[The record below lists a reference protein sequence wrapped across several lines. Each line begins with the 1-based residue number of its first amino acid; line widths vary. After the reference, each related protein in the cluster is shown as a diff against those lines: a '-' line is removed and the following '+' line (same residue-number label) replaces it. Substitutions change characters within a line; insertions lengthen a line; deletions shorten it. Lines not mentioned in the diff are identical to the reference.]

1 MSAEDYPNAQGAR
14 VFSLT
19 RSSFAG
25 QQKTGAALWTGDT
38 TASWDMLRRQVAS
51 SINYPMSGIPYW
63 AQDIGGTF
71 AAMEA
76 TVNVLLPLHMFLPTK
91 RSIHFCLLTAN
102 RCLSKQ
108 LHIFLKQRSK
118 HASIVTAQDEYRRL
132 LIRWF
137 QFGVFTPIF
146 RVHGAGSHTEIWNFG
161 NTTMDIINI
170 SAITL
175 RYRLLPYVY
184 SGFWRVE
191 AQAYTMQRALTF
203 DFPEDAAARRIADA
217 YMFGPS
223 LLVTPIVSAG
233 DSGKATTR
241 EIYFPHGSWINF
253 HSGEKYGGTQ
263 NVSFTLQQA
272 PFFCRK
278 GSLLVLGPSIQS
290 TADTNPDLEVR
301 IYPGADATF
310 ALFEDDGSST
320 KYREGSY
327 STIDFAWQ
335 DSSQTLRISSRKGA
349 YPGMPQAR
357 RICAVV
363 VSPGH
368 GVGVFQATCD
378 RQATYA
384 GEEIAIQFHS
394 SVVV

>member
-1 MSAEDYPNAQGAR
+1 MFRWPLS
-14 VFSLT
+14 
-19 RSSFAG
+19 
-25 QQKTGAALWTGDT
+25 
-38 TASWDMLRRQVAS
+38 AS
-51 SINYPMSGIPYW
+51 S
-63 AQDIGGTF
+63 
-71 AAMEA
+71 E
-76 TVNVLLPLHMFLPTK
+76 
-91 RSIHFCLLTAN
+91 
-102 RCLSKQ
+102 
-108 LHIFLKQRSK
+108 
-118 HASIVTAQDEYRRL
+118 
-132 LIRWF
+132 
-137 QFGVFTPIF
+137 
-146 RVHGAGSHTEIWNFG
+146 TE
-161 NTTMDIINI
+161 
-170 SAITL
+170 
-175 RYRLLPYVY
+175 VY

-327 STIDFAWQ
+327 STIDFCVARQHLGCSTIPHSHSCIFHRWFTQ
-335 DSSQTLRISSRKGA
+335 LRRNLQETFPS
-349 YPGMPQAR
+349 
-357 RICAVV
+357 
-363 VSPGH
+363 
-368 GVGVFQATCD
+368 
-378 RQATYA
+378 
-384 GEEIAIQFHS
+384 S
-394 SVVV
+394 SVVESLGHSRRSCFEGFGVIGYPRTTKLLEARASCSPVAYNFNCSTNLVCHTFFSSASSFTGCRAKLLKNFVV

>member
-1 MSAEDYPNAQGAR
+1 
-14 VFSLT
+14 
-19 RSSFAG
+19 
-25 QQKTGAALWTGDT
+25 
-38 TASWDMLRRQVAS
+38 
-51 SINYPMSGIPYW
+51 
-63 AQDIGGTF
+63 
-71 AAMEA
+71 
-76 TVNVLLPLHMFLPTK
+76 
-91 RSIHFCLLTAN
+91 
-102 RCLSKQ
+102 
-108 LHIFLKQRSK
+108 
-118 HASIVTAQDEYRRL
+118 
-132 LIRWF
+132 
-137 QFGVFTPIF
+137 
-146 RVHGAGSHTEIWNFG
+146 
-161 NTTMDIINI
+161 
-170 SAITL
+170 
-175 RYRLLPYVY
+175 
-184 SGFWRVE
+184 
-191 AQAYTMQRALTF
+191 MQRALTV

-241 EIYFPHGSWINF
+241 EIYFPQGSWINF

-335 DSSQTLRISSRKGA
+335 DSISAAQQYPIPTAASFIVGLHNFDEICKKLFLRPLSLSLSDTLGVPASK
-349 YPGMPQAR
+349 
-357 RICAVV
+357 
-363 VSPGH
+363 VS
-368 GVGVFQATCD
+368 
-378 RQATYA
+378 
-384 GEEIAIQFHS
+384 EL
-394 SVVV
+394 